1 MEPSSWPEHFRNL
14 AFARRELALPPAM
27 EDDYN
32 ASFSGALFFG
42 QVCHLNDRARMR
54 RWLGAGCALTL
65 ICACNSGGSA
75 RAQDSVTSSTTGP
88 AKAQAKT
95 APAGKT

>member
-65 ICACNSGGSA
+65 ICACNSWGSA
-75 RAQDSVTSSTTGP
+75 FAQDSASSSKTSP
-88 AKAQAKT
+88 AKPEAK
-95 APAGKT
+95 PASATK